1 MTMTKF
7 EEMGCYQVDHNGVRY
22 YVGDEVVLD
31 SRGGEVGW
39 ITSRGNLTIVVATY
53 PDGTEIAREQISGAQ
68 LHSDNEVIDAILQ
81 LRRFATDH

>member
-1 MTMTKF
+1 MTKF
-7 EEMGCYQVDHNGVRY
+7 EEMGCYPVDHNGVRY